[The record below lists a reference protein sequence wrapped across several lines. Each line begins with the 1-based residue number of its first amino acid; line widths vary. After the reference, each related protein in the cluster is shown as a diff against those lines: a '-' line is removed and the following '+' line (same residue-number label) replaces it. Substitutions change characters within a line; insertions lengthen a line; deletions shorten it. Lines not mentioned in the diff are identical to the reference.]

1 MTGSDEIER
10 IPTGIGGFD
19 QVALGGLPA
28 GRSTLVTGT
37 TGSGKT
43 LFAVEFLARGVR
55 GFDDAGVF
63 VTFEETPT
71 DIRRNAAS
79 LGFPIEQWEGE
90 GRWAFVD
97 ASADIDEASTVGSY
111 DFNALVARIEHVV
124 RQIDARR
131 VSLDS
136 LGVIFTRFSDIGIV
150 RHELFRIA
158 CSLEAL
164 GVTSVL
170 TAERTAEHDGVSRY
184 GVEEFVLN
192 NVIILRNALQQERR
206 RRTIEIVKFRG
217 APHRTGEWLFAIDP
231 QEGIVVMPLAF
242 LASRERASQA
252 RVSSGNV
259 ELDEMCG
266 GGFYRDAIV
275 LLSGSTGA
283 GKTLTSLFFAAS
295 AFAAGER
302 CLFYTFDE
310 TREQLARN
318 AAGWGLD
325 LDAME
330 ATGLLRVVSEYPE
343 VASLEDHFIRLRR
356 SVAEFA
362 PARMVI
368 DTLSALERIAT
379 PRAMLDFLIA
389 LGAVLRP
396 REITALLTSAAGV
409 QLTPSLIPADT
420 VQIASLADVTIL
432 LRDFEHA
439 GEIQR
444 AIAVVQFR
452 GTAHDH
458 SIRQVT
464 IDNAGMH
471 IGVPLRGVSHI
482 FAANPVA
489 VADPQW
495 PTRPERPQGPST
507 DWVTVTPARARRQAP
522 SRSRPPALGFATVRT
537 RPWWVEASADGIV
550 AVDERGII
558 RLANPAAEMLFAR
571 ATGELV
577 GSAFGAPTVVHQT
590 SEIDLIRPDGRAR
603 VVEMRVT
610 ATTLHGEHIYVAAL
624 RDVTRR
630 KQVEQDL
637 EVALERQTTV
647 AAHELRTPVAAIK
660 LLVHLLR
667 DRRSI
672 LSEEQTV
679 EIIDQI
685 VDHIDR
691 LQALMHKLLTASKI
705 DAEDIRAT
713 PEPVRVL
720 ETLLEQLA
728 GFGEK
733 AQDVSLSCSPE
744 LVAFV
749 DRHELFE
756 MLTNYL
762 ENAFA
767 YGCPP
772 IEVRASEQAGW
783 VEIRVCDRGPGVPD
797 AFVPLLFE
805 RFSRERRARQQ
816 TEGTGLGLW
825 IVHRLA
831 QAAGGDAWYEPN
843 DDEGACF
850 CLRLQGTPNT

>member
-1 MTGSDEIER
+1 MSSSDLIKR
-10 IPTGIGGFD
+10 LPTGISGLD

-43 LFAVEFLARGVR
+43 LFAVEFLARGVL
-55 GFDDAGVF
+55 GFDEPGIF
-63 VTFEETPT
+63 VTFEEPAA
-71 DIRRNAAS
+71 DVRRNAAS
-79 LGFPIEQWEGE
+79 LGFPIQRWESE
-90 GRWAFVD
+90 GKWAFVD
-97 ASADIDEASTVGSY
+97 ASADLEETSTVGGY
-111 DFNALVARIEHVV
+111 DFSALVARIEHAV
-124 RQIDARR
+124 RQIGARR

-136 LGVIFTRFSDIGIV
+136 LGAIFTRFTGIGIV

-170 TAERTAEHDGVSRY
+170 TAERAAEHDGVSRY

-192 NVIILRNALQQERR
+192 NVIILRNVLHQEKR

-242 LASRERASQA
+242 LTSRERASQT
-252 RVSSGNV
+252 RVSSGNA

-283 GKTLTSLFFAAS
+283 GKTLTSLRFAAS

-379 PRAMLDFLIA
+379 PRALLDFLIA

-396 REITALLTSAAGV
+396 REITALLTSVAGV
-409 QLTPSLIPADT
+409 QLTASLIPADA

-432 LRDFEHA
+432 LRNFEHA
-439 GEIQR
+439 SEIQG
-444 AIAVVQFR
+444 AIAVVQAR

-458 SIRQVT
+458 SIRKVT

-471 IGVPLRGVSHI
+471 IGEPLRGVSHI
-482 FAANPVA
+482 FAANPLV

-495 PTRPERPQGPST
+495 PTRPERTQGPGT
-507 DWVTVTPARARRQAP
+507 D
-522 SRSRPPALGFATVRT
+522 G
-537 RPWWVEASADGIV
+537 
-550 AVDERGII
+550 
-558 RLANPAAEMLFAR
+558 
-571 ATGELV
+571 
-577 GSAFGAPTVVHQT
+577 
-590 SEIDLIRPDGRAR
+590 
-603 VVEMRVT
+603 
-610 ATTLHGEHIYVAAL
+610 
-624 RDVTRR
+624 
-630 KQVEQDL
+630 
-637 EVALERQTTV
+637 
-647 AAHELRTPVAAIK
+647 
-660 LLVHLLR
+660 
-667 DRRSI
+667 
-672 LSEEQTV
+672 
-679 EIIDQI
+679 
-685 VDHIDR
+685 
-691 LQALMHKLLTASKI
+691 
-705 DAEDIRAT
+705 
-713 PEPVRVL
+713 
-720 ETLLEQLA
+720 
-728 GFGEK
+728 
-733 AQDVSLSCSPE
+733 
-744 LVAFV
+744 
-749 DRHELFE
+749 
-756 MLTNYL
+756 
-762 ENAFA
+762 
-767 YGCPP
+767 
-772 IEVRASEQAGW
+772 
-783 VEIRVCDRGPGVPD
+783 
-797 AFVPLLFE
+797 
-805 RFSRERRARQQ
+805 
-816 TEGTGLGLW
+816 
-825 IVHRLA
+825 
-831 QAAGGDAWYEPN
+831 
-843 DDEGACF
+843 
-850 CLRLQGTPNT
+850 